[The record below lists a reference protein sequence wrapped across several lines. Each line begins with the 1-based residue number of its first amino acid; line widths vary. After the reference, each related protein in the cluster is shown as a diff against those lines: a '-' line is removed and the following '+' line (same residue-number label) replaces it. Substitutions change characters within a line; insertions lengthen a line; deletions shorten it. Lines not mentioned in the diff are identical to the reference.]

1 MKKILVIEDD
11 PVMAH
16 VCQRLLAKHEFE
28 VEVANDGAKGWER
41 LNDYKPDLVLLDLMM
56 PKANGI
62 EVLTR
67 LRAHEAFRKMPVIV
81 FTNACVPALI
91 EQANNAGA
99 THILDK
105 SKFNPVALTELL
117 RGLLDVGHGARLG
130 VVSQNEPVK
139 RLN

>member
-16 VCQRLLAKHEFE
+16 VCQRLLTKHDFE
-28 VEVANDGAKGWER
+28 VEVANDGAKGLQL
-41 LNDYKPDLVLLDLMM
+41 LNEYKPDLVLLDLMM
-56 PKANGI
+56 PKTNGV

-67 LRAHEAFRKMPVIV
+67 LRAQEAFRNLPVIV
-81 FTNACVPALI
+81 LTNACVPTLI
-91 EQANNAGA
+91 EQASKAGA

-117 RGLLDVGHGARLG
+117 RGLLDGATGTRLG

-139 RLN
+139 RLH